1 MTQNNLSSL
10 RVTRPQP
17 SPQQLVTR
25 HNAVMFYGIAAAS
38 MLEGAV
44 ALRAGLLAAVPDEDR
59 QFRTWIE
66 QVWLPAKHAHA
77 QRARLYVESMWP
89 EFDWKAAC
97 EEFAADYRR
106 VSQAVS
112 PGAGIARVAL
122 ACSMAAAQ
130 AAVFY
135 RGLGAVAD
143 DPELRALLRQMAADE
158 AVHFE
163 RFRDFYETRRKGE
176 RLGMLVVYRTLVSCA
191 SRARDID
198 VRLAFSRLNGE
209 HWDRSM
215 PFQELDYGE
224 FIVRMSGLVRRHLA
238 VTPAQR
244 LLFRPWLNAR
254 QVRLASPLWQVATA
268 ARVEGTSRLAACA

>member
-1 MTQNNLSSL
+1 MTQNNLSNL
-10 RVTRPQP
+10 RVIRPQP

-38 MLEGAV
+38 MLESAV
-44 ALRAGLLAAVPDEDR
+44 SLRASLLAAVPDGDR
-59 QFRTWIE
+59 QSCAWIE

-89 EFDWKAAC
+89 EFDWKAARDQ
-97 EEFAADYRR
+97 FAADYRR

-112 PGAGIARVAL
+112 PESGIARIAL

-143 DPELRALLRQMAADE
+143 DPELRALLKQMAADE

-163 RFRDFYETRRKGE
+163 RFRDFYERR
-176 RLGMLVVYRTLVSCA
+176 R
-191 SRARDID
+191 
-198 VRLAFSRLNGE
+198 
-209 HWDRSM
+209 
-215 PFQELDYGE
+215 
-224 FIVRMSGLVRRHLA
+224 
-238 VTPAQR
+238 
-244 LLFRPWLNAR
+244 
-254 QVRLASPLWQVATA
+254 
-268 ARVEGTSRLAACA
+268 